1 MYEDDNKGRKKWI
14 IILILA
20 VIGFGVSIGF
30 VGWYLMQRRAENEA
44 MEKLR
49 EQVVTETTPTP
60 TAAPEADNF
69 TEPEFTGEREGEAAE
84 VPEGTADSV
93 NHWIDFATLK
103 GINSEL
109 YAWIYVPD
117 TNIDYPVAQHMD
129 TNAGRKSMKLHF
141 ILN

>member
-49 EQVVTETTPTP
+49 EQVQNV
-60 TAAPEADNF
+60 
-69 TEPEFTGEREGEAAE
+69 
-84 VPEGTADSV
+84 
-93 NHWIDFATLK
+93 
-103 GINSEL
+103 
-109 YAWIYVPD
+109 
-117 TNIDYPVAQHMD
+117 M
-129 TNAGRKSMKLHF
+129 
-141 ILN
+141 

>member
-69 TEPEFTGEREGEAAE
+69 TEP
-84 VPEGTADSV
+84 
-93 NHWIDFATLK
+93 
-103 GINSEL
+103 
-109 YAWIYVPD
+109 
-117 TNIDYPVAQHMD
+117 
-129 TNAGRKSMKLHF
+129 
-141 ILN
+141 